1 MQASLRYSMPSKSA
15 VGDTDTSNMCL
26 FGEIAWQTL
35 KAFPMGIIFP
45 YPVLFPRG
53 YRETGLEETGK
64 LDEKDI
70 VQRILDA
77 SLARLQTTVLFN
89 VLNSSMVILAR
100 TCIHRVSSM
109 QPSFSACMKRNV
121 TWFTGR
127 LNGPGILALIIIN
140 PHFQVE

>member
-1 MQASLRYSMPSKSA
+1 
-15 VGDTDTSNMCL
+15 
-26 FGEIAWQTL
+26 
-35 KAFPMGIIFP
+35 MGIIFP

-64 LDEKDI
+64 LGEKDI

-89 VLNSSMVILAR
+89 VLSRSMVILAR

-109 QPSFSACMKRNV
+109 QPSFSACMQRNV
-121 TWFTGR
+121 T
-127 LNGPGILALIIIN
+127 
-140 PHFQVE
+140 